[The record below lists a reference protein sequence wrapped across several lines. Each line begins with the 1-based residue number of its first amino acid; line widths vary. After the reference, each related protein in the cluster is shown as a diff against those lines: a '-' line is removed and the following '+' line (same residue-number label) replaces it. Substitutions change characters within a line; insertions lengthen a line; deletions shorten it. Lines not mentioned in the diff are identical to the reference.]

1 MEKSAPVPFLNCHI
15 RNYISH
21 SKDAMLESRK
31 EIMLM
36 TKEDMEQY
44 LEVLLALNGYG
55 MKTDES
61 EKPCHQNC
69 QSDSENRIN
78 TDF

>member
-1 MEKSAPVPFLNCHI
+1 
-15 RNYISH
+15 
-21 SKDAMLESRK
+21 MLESRK